1 MATPPIPMPM
11 RPPGPGGPGAPGAP
25 GGGIGLPK
33 SPIGGPSGPGGSPMV
48 SPGTGAG
55 MQARSK
61 ERVSKIMDDLLEVGA
76 SFEKGSTQFNAIAR
90 AIAALNGVF
99 KGAAAPEAPKQPLPV
114 PATAPGAGL
123 GGMGAPPP
131 GLPSPTGGPMGGMGG
146 LAPGGDVG

>member
-55 MQARSK
+55 MQARAMQDIGTTIEK
-61 ERVSKIMDDLLEVGA
+61 LMGVGA
-76 SFEKGSTQFNAIAR
+76 AFPKGSAEFGTLAR
-90 AIAALNGVF
+90 VISMLNGLM
-99 KGAAAPEAPKQPLPV
+99 KKKPDETPKQPLPV
-114 PATAPGAGL
+114 PPTAPGAGL
-123 GGMGAPPP
+123 
-131 GLPSPTGGPMGGMGG
+131 
-146 LAPGGDVG
+146 